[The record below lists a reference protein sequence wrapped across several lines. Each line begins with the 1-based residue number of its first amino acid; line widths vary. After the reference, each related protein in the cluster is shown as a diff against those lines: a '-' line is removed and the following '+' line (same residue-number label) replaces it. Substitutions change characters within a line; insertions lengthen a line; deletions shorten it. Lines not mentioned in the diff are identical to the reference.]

1 MKPVQNWHSEF
12 LDISIAAMAA
22 RLHSFTNKLPGT
34 ADVETVLIGLE
45 NRLAQTL
52 FYFLSLLV
60 CI

>member
-1 MKPVQNWHSEF
+1 
-12 LDISIAAMAA
+12 MAA

-34 ADVETVLIGLE
+34 ADVETVPIGLE

-60 CI
+60 CIRLENITYPY